1 MRPIL
6 ALVVLAWLLPAAAAH
21 SSEPGSDRRFVE
33 RPEEELLLLAFEL
46 RHRRLADAIPAWPGT
61 DDVLLP
67 LGELSRLLG
76 LGIEI
81 DVRTGTAQG
90 FLVRQDQTFTLDA
103 AAGRVEVAGS
113 VSGWD
118 PGEVEVHRED
128 LFVASRRLE
137 VWLPIDLSV
146 DSRAATVTAT
156 PREPLPV
163 ELREQRQERAA
174 RLGGPLAESP
184 RYPRHREP
192 HRIAGWPAADVEAR
206 LSTETSS
213 EAGSDTTDLRV
224 SAFTTG
230 DLLFMDSSLFFAGDV
245 DDPLGELRWSLARR
259 DPDGR
264 LLGPLDATEIVLG
277 ESLFPGLD
285 LVAPA
290 SSGPGVFLSNYPLD
304 QPDQF
309 DRHTFRGT
317 LPPGWEV
324 ELYRGRELLGLTAGT
339 QTGFYVFPD
348 VPLRFGLNVFRLVFY
363 GPRGERRQQERV
375 IHVGETQAP
384 PGEVRYRLVAQE
396 PDTLTSRGMLE
407 VDYGLGRS
415 LSLGLAAAAL
425 ETAPGEAESGRR
437 EYGKIALRG
446 SWSRMLAAVDY
457 AVEGDGGSALQA
469 SVLTRWRRIGVLLQ
483 HAELQ
488 DYRSD
493 AFRGPFPDIARRT
506 TLRLDGSF
514 PHLAFLPLA
523 LELQRDELESGGA
536 ISELRAR
543 VSTSRRGF
551 FLTNQLTWRLPDG
564 IPGASSSGTGNLLA
578 SRFGL
583 RYALRGEVTYTAEPT
598 WEVDGLALELERH
611 LARGY
616 LLTLGARQALG
627 SDRSQFRLGLT
638 RVRGAF
644 GWGVE
649 ANVSDDG
656 DLRAIATLNVG
667 VARDPLRH
675 VWETDARPL
684 ASQGAAAVRA
694 FLDLDGDG
702 VHRTGEPPLE
712 GIGFVVGG
720 LPHPARTDEN
730 GVAFLSRLP
739 AYRAMDLEMAPR
751 TLDDPMWTPA
761 IAGVE
766 IVPRP
771 GATVSVDF
779 PVVGTGEVTGT
790 LRVSDGNERWEGAGW
805 RVQLI
810 DEAGNLER
818 ETIAAYDGFFDLT
831 GVPPGRY
838 ELRPVPAPG
847 WSVVETDQRTVEVD
861 PTGTILDGRD
871 LSVTVEP
878 PVALANLQDGA
889 EEIEELPTLTVT
901 DASTETTSG
910 PPPPPP
916 SRLPEETGPA
926 SPRFGVQV
934 ASLRDPELA
943 ESLAAS
949 LARLYGAPARAVR
962 VDLGGEGTW
971 HRVIV
976 GAFSRRDEAQAFRA
990 RVRDEREVG
999 PILRLPSADDAA
1011 AARSAATATTTA
1023 TATAEATGTAF
1034 AVQVASFRR
1043 QDRAMDHARRVERET
1058 RLPVRVVS
1066 ADLGRLGVWHRVL
1079 LGSFARRGEAEA
1091 FRSRLASTREV
1102 GPVLL
1107 VADGEAVTSGGQ
1119 ASRPMGAETRFAI
1132 QIASL
1137 RDPDAAN
1144 AHARRMEAEL
1154 HMPTRV
1160 VPVELDRLGR
1170 WHRVL
1175 VGSFEDASAAERTRR
1190 SLGNRT
1196 GSDVGPVRRIDPP

>member
-1 MRPIL
+1 M
-6 ALVVLAWLLPAAAAH
+6 
-21 SSEPGSDRRFVE
+21 
-33 RPEEELLLLAFEL
+33 LLLAFDL

-67 LGELSRLLG
+67 LGEISRLLG

-81 DVRTGTAQG
+81 DVRTGTAKG
-90 FLVRQDQTFTLDA
+90 FTVREDQTFTLDA

-137 VWLPIDLSV
+137 VWLPVDLSV

-163 ELREQRQERAA
+163 ELREQRQARAA
-174 RLGGPLAESP
+174 RLRGPPDEGP

-192 HRIAGWPAADVEAR
+192 HRLAGWPAADVEAR
-206 LSTETSS
+206 LSTETSAS
-213 EAGSDTTDLRV
+213 AGSDTTDLRV

-230 DLLFMDSSLFFAGDV
+230 DLFFMDSSLFFAGDL
-245 DDPLGELRWSLARR
+245 DDPLGDLTWSLARR

-290 SSGPGVFLSNYPLD
+290 SSGPGVFLSNHPLD
-304 QPDQF
+304 QADQF

-324 ELYRGRELLGLTAGT
+324 ELYRGRELLALTAGT

-363 GPRGERRQQERV
+363 GPRGERRQEERV
-375 IHVGETQAP
+375 MHVGETQAP
-384 PGEVRYRLVAQE
+384 PGELRYRLVAQE

-407 VDYGLGRS
+407 LDYGLGRS
-415 LSLGLAAAAL
+415 FSLGLAAAAL
-425 ETAPGEAESGRR
+425 ETAPEEAESGRR

-446 SWSRMLAAVDY
+446 SWSRMLADVDY
-457 AVEGDGGSALQA
+457 AVDGDGGSALQA
-469 SVLTRWRRIGVLLQ
+469 SVLTRWRRIGVLLR

-488 DYRSD
+488 DYTSD

-506 TLRLDGSF
+506 ILRLDGSF

-536 ISELRAR
+536 LSELRAR

-564 IPGASSSGTGNLLA
+564 IPGASSSGSGNLIA
-578 SRFGL
+578 SRFRL
-583 RYALRGEVTYTAEPT
+583 RYALRGDISYTVDPA

-616 LLTLGARQALG
+616 LMTLGARQNLG
-627 SDRSQFRLGLT
+627 SDRSNFRLGLT
-638 RVRGAF
+638 RIRGAF

-649 ANVSDDG
+649 ANVSDEG
-656 DLRAIATLNVG
+656 DLRAIATVNAGL
-667 VARDPLRH
+667 ARDPLRH
-675 VWETDARPL
+675 EWETDARPL
-684 ASQGAAAVRA
+684 ASLGAAAVRA

-702 VHRTGEPPLE
+702 VHETGEPPLE
-712 GIGFVVGG
+712 GVGFVVGG
-720 LPHPARTDEN
+720 LPHPARTDES
-730 GVAFLSRLP
+730 GVAFLSRLT
-739 AYRAMDLEMAPR
+739 AYRAVALEIASR
-751 TLDDPMWTPA
+751 TLDDPMWAPA
-761 IAGVE
+761 IPGVQ

-790 LRVSDGNERWEGAGW
+790 LRVSDGDERWEGAGW
-805 RVQLI
+805 RVELI
-810 DEAGNLER
+810 DEAGEVER
-818 ETIAAYDGFFDLT
+818 ETIAAYDGFFNLT

-847 WSVVETDQRTVEVD
+847 WTVVTTDQRSVEVD

-871 LSVTVEP
+871 LSVTVAS
-878 PVALANLQDGA
+878 PVAVAEVQDQP
-889 EEIEELPTLTVT
+889 EETEALPTLAVT
-901 DASTETTSG
+901 DPSGETTSG
-910 PPPPPP
+910 PPPSPGH
-916 SRLPEETGPA
+916 RDTEESGA
-926 SPRFGVQV
+926 DSPRFGVQV
-934 ASLRDPELA
+934 ASLRNPELA

-949 LARLYGAPARAVR
+949 VARLYDAQARTVR
-962 VDLGGEGTW
+962 VDLGSQGIW
-971 HRVIV
+971 HRVIL
-976 GAFSRRDEAQAFRA
+976 GAFPRRDEAQAFRA
-990 RVRDEREVG
+990 RLRDEREVG
-999 PILRLPSADDAA
+999 PILRLPITDPIGGRPTAA
-1011 AARSAATATTTA
+1011 EEFAATT
-1023 TATAEATGTAF
+1023 F
-1034 AVQVASFRR
+1034 AVQVASYRR
-1043 QDRAMDHARRVERET
+1043 RDLAMDRARRVENET
-1058 RLPVRVVS
+1058 RMPARVVL
-1066 ADLGRLGVWHRVL
+1066 ADLGEMGVWHRVL
-1079 LGSFARRGEAEA
+1079 LGSFSREGEAEA

-1102 GPVLL
+1102 GP
-1107 VADGEAVTSGGQ
+1107 
-1119 ASRPMGAETRFAI
+1119 I
-1132 QIASL
+1132 
-1137 RDPDAAN
+1137 
-1144 AHARRMEAEL
+1144 RRVDN
-1154 HMPTRV
+1154 P
-1160 VPVELDRLGR
+1160 
-1170 WHRVL
+1170 
-1175 VGSFEDASAAERTRR
+1175 
-1190 SLGNRT
+1190 
-1196 GSDVGPVRRIDPP
+1196 